1 MTASKETES
10 QNGCPMVI
18 LLRLAAQWLV
28 LRQLFS
34 VLCSIAQIMKGFRGR
49 VITSWAVVTETL
61 HMLDFNVNSQLD
73 LLRWLER
80 DSLAIPDIWA
90 SDVAF
95 KMWTV
100 SELSV
105 IPC

>member
-28 LRQLFS
+28 LRQLLS
-34 VLCSIAQIMKGFRGR
+34 VLCCIAQIMKGFRGR
-49 VITSWAVVTETL
+49 LVTSWAVVTETL

-73 LLRWLER
+73 LLR
-80 DSLAIPDIWA
+80 
-90 SDVAF
+90 
-95 KMWTV
+95 
-100 SELSV
+100 
-105 IPC
+105 